1 MKKTKAVSVLL
12 IASLMMSMTGC
23 SGAKKQVI
31 AAADEYAK
39 AILAADAGDIADL
52 MKDSDEA
59 EEALEQFFGRYTS
72 NEDIA
77 EVYDFILE
85 NTTYKIDKKSV
96 EVKDKKASATIVF
109 TMIDYMDVYDE
120 LDDDDADAEDFLDAL
135 EDATDNTCEVDL
147 KVSFKL
153 NKDEWLVDD
162 KDNEDLMEFYELYT
176 DIAELGL
183 GGLAKISASDFEEV
197 LLGCSDLDEDDIDS
211 YDGSMYSYV
220 TYYYDDYCIIC
231 YEFEDADEAHDY
243 FDDTYEDYL
252 DMIDDGDFE
261 GNHSAYID
269 DTCGY
274 ILMDG
279 ETFTYDF
286 YDDDV
291 YGGIYQTDNV
301 YVIIITT
308 SHDQSKEN
316 TIDQILNAIGY
327 PKP

>member
-1 MKKTKAVSVLL
+1 MKRTKAVSMLL
-12 IASLMMSMTGC
+12 IASVMISMTGC

-96 EVKDKKASATIVF
+96 EVQDKKASATIVF

-183 GGLAKISASDFEEV
+183 GSLAKISASDFEEV

-231 YEFEDADEAHDY
+231 YEFDDADEKDFKELLKAVYHHIKA
-243 FDDTYEDYL
+243 L
-252 DMIDDGDFE
+252 DFIDE
-261 GNHSAYID
+261 SSELA
-269 DTCGY
+269 
-274 ILMDG
+274 
-279 ETFTYDF
+279 
-286 YDDDV
+286 V
-291 YGGIYQTDNV
+291 YPDQTKGI
-301 YVIIITT
+301 
-308 SHDQSKEN
+308 K
-316 TIDQILNAIGY
+316 QIREFCELVKDSCKN
-327 PKP
+327 